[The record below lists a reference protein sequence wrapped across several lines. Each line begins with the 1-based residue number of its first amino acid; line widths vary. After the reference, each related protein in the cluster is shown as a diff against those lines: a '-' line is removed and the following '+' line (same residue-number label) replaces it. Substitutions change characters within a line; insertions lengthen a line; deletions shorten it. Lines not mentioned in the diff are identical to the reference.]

1 MTGYGRRQVLKRTGI
16 VAIGGTLAVNA
27 AVADDRAI
35 TDSASAGSAVRSDT
49 QGWTSRRGNPGNTG
63 YAPEASGPDDP
74 AVVEWRRDA
83 TGPVAVVDGVVY
95 QTDDGAVHAFD
106 ADDGDRIET
115 SPDVGADGA
124 PTVADGRIYVG
135 GDRLAVLDADLEGIE
150 WTIGFEDDV
159 PEPIVAEGS
168 AFVVVDGI
176 LYAIDAAE
184 GTERWRSEG
193 NGRKLHGRAVAVAD
207 GAVFVTDGR
216 TLYALE
222 ASDGSRRWANHDGG
236 FRKQV
241 VVATDDT
248 VSVQAGGLDEIA
260 VYETDSGDL
269 RWIGDGYASALAT
282 DDRVYALTGPDVV
295 GYDRKSGEEQWR
307 PGLESATYG
316 PPVADGEKLYVGIE
330 SANQGPGIVA
340 FDLEE
345 GTVEWSIETDA
356 QPGDLAIADNTLYAV
371 ADELLAIRAESAF
384 DDIDANETDGD
395 NVTQPENGNDTFDT
409 EDPEDIGDDA
419 DDSGDGDGNET
430 DDGETE
436 SADEVLGDDDGQ
448 DEGIPGFTTGAGILG
463 GAVALEWLRRS
474 AGVEPVESESE

>member
-1 MTGYGRRQVLKRTGI
+1 MTGYGRRQVLKRTGV
-16 VAIGGTLAVNA
+16 VAIGGTLAANA

-35 TDSASAGSAVRSDT
+35 TDSASAGSAVQSDT

-95 QTDDGAVHAFD
+95 QTDDGAVHAYD
-106 ADDGDRIET
+106 ADDGDRIEA
-115 SPDVGADGA
+115 SSDVGADGA

-135 GDRLAVLDADLEGIE
+135 GDRLAALDADLEGIE

-159 PEPIVAEGS
+159 PEPIVAEES
-168 AFVVVDGI
+168 VFVVVDGI

-184 GTERWRSEG
+184 GTERWRSDG
-193 NGRKLHGRAVAVAD
+193 DGRKLHGQAVAVAD

-222 ASDGSRRWANHDGG
+222 ADDGSRRWANHDGG

-248 VSVQAGGLDEIA
+248 VSVQAGGLDEVV
-260 VYETDSGDL
+260 VYETGSGDL
-269 RWIGDGYASALAT
+269 RWTGEGYASALAT
-282 DDRVYALTGPDVV
+282 GDRIYALTETDIV
-295 GYDRKSGEEQWR
+295 GYDRESGDEQWR
-307 PGLESATYG
+307 PGLEAATYG
-316 PPVADGEKLYVGIE
+316 PPIADGEKLYVGIE
-330 SANQGPGIVA
+330 SSNQGPGIVA

-371 ADELLAIRAESAF
+371 AGELLAIRAESAF
-384 DDIDANETDGD
+384 DDVDANETDGD
-395 NVTQPENGNDTFDT
+395 NVTQPENGNDTFEA
-409 EDPEDIGDDA
+409 EDPEDVGEDA
-419 DDSGDGDGNET
+419 DDSDNGDDNET
-430 DDGETE
+430 DDGDTE
-436 SADEVLGDDDGQ
+436 SADEVLGDDDGE
-448 DEGIPGFTTGAGILG
+448 DEGIPGFTTGAGLLG
-463 GAVALEWLRRS
+463 GAVALEWLRRN
-474 AGVEPVESESE
+474 AGVEPAETE